1 MAGSLKLFE
10 AFERL
15 QIEKMHKHWKIKRPN
30 KHTDRVAWNNHFET
44 EITLK
49 YDLHECSPGVRS
61 WATDAEFVDRIFKTG
76 NIAEMNIEV
85 ANCTKELLR
94 AEGLLLAI
102 IVDNLVFQN
111 FEAEWAELD
120 AQKRRDLALEG
131 LYRGACTTV
140 RDNSRVIC
148 PELTVDSLVG
158 GGKYNL
164 INLLKEIMDHDS
176 TGTGRVKELFLFPHH
191 IVDKER
197 AVTEDT
203 PPLIRQHL
211 YHTVLLR
218 NFCIV
223 ETLKGVLRAYR
234 GIPLTIQNRLRTTH
248 PAHTEER
255 AEAARLIKE
264 ADKNSNR
271 RVDQSQ
277 CKELAAS
284 TSSACCACYTV
295 TARKSLMRC
304 GRCEIVW
311 YCSRA
316 CQKKD
321 WPAHKK
327 VCGQQTFDT
336 ELVAPTPEA
345 PPEFIGCPAAVP
357 GFVRTPALWRQIWYL
372 SESDSQKSYY
382 HFNSGPGS
390 LSTDSTIVFYP
401 PGANMT
407 FLVARRRAM
416 ASGSI
421 PAIHMMLR
429 ILDYQG
435 ECCGRGIFDYEKL
448 RRQFEMEYNIKI
460 TPQSMAAAE
469 PFAKP
474 TKRELEEEEAF
485 LKQRLASVSKSRK
498 E

>member
-1 MAGSLKLFE
+1 MSAVSVSERQRMAGLKLFE

-15 QIEKMHKHWKIKRPN
+15 QTEKMQKHYKIKRPN

-61 WATDAEFVDRIFKTG
+61 WATDPGFVDHVFKTG

-85 ANCTKELLR
+85 TSRAKELLH

-111 FEAEWAELD
+111 FEAEWAEFD
-120 AQKRRDLALEG
+120 DQRRRDIALEG
-131 LYRGACTTV
+131 LLSWR
-140 RDNSRVIC
+140 
-148 PELTVDSLVG
+148 LLVG
-158 GGKYNL
+158 GGEYNL
-164 INLLKEIMDHDS
+164 INLLKKIMNHDS

-191 IVDKER
+191 IVDKEH

-203 PPLIRQHL
+203 PPIIRQHL
-211 YHTVLLR
+211 YLTVILR

-234 GIPLTIQNRLRTTH
+234 GFPLTMRNPLTTAH

-255 AEAARLIKE
+255 AETLRLIKE
-264 ADKNSNR
+264 ADKNSDR

-277 CKELAAS
+277 CKEMAALALFA
-284 TSSACCACYTV
+284 
-295 TARKSLMRC
+295 
-304 GRCEIVW
+304 CEIMW

-316 CQKKD
+316 CQRKD

-327 VCGQQTFDT
+327 VCGAQTFDT
-336 ELVAPTPEA
+336 ELVAPTAEA

-357 GFVRTPALWRQIWYL
+357 GFVRTPALWRQIGYL
-372 SESDSQKSYY
+372 SEPDSQKSYY
-382 HFNSGPGS
+382 HFDSGPGS
-390 LSTDSTIVFYP
+390 LSTDATIVFYP

-421 PAIHMMLR
+421 PAIHMMFR

-435 ECCGRGIFDYEKL
+435 DCCGRGIFDYEKL

-474 TKRELEEEEAF
+474 TKREL
-485 LKQRLASVSKSRK
+485 
-498 E
+498 